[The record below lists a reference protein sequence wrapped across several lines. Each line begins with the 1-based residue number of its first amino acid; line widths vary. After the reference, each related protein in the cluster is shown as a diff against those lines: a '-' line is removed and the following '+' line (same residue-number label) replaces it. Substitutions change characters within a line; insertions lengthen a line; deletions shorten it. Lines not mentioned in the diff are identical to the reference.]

1 MKRFLLLA
9 LLIVLSVGTLVACSG
24 DASKNIGNAQGL
36 EFYLKDDGTYIVEI
50 GSALYL
56 SEIKIPK
63 RYKGRIV
70 SEIGSFSPKEEG
82 PSDKETRLKTVSIPN
97 TVKIISES
105 AFRGC
110 KGLTNVTIGSGVES
124 IGEYA
129 FYGCKN
135 LASVMVPDSVTSIGS
150 SAFYGCA
157 SLTNVYYY
165 GTLEDWN
172 KISISSSN
180 TALTDATR
188 YYYTEIV
195 PTQKGYFWCYKNGEI
210 SIWEDYFPPY
220 YSKGLNYVSN
230 GNGTCYVSGIGTC
243 KDTDIVF
250 PEYSPAGDK
259 VVAIGSAAFSGC
271 TALRSVK
278 IPNSVEF
285 ISPSAFYNCAN
296 LACNSYDNGYYLGNV
311 ENPYLVLI
319 KAQSTSITSCVI
331 HSDARFIQSQAFYG
345 CESLTNIYYHGTEL
359 AWNEISIG
367 SYNTLLTDATCYYY
381 TESAPAQKGYFWC
394 YKNGEIF
401 IWEDYF
407 PPYYSKGLSYV
418 SNGNGTCYVSGIGTC
433 KDTDIVIPEY
443 SPAGDKVVAIG
454 SAAFSGCTGLTSV
467 SIPNSVENIN
477 SYAFYNCTS
486 LVNVMMPDYV
496 KNIDAYVFYKC
507 TSLISVVVP
516 DGAEYIG
523 SCAFSGCASL
533 TSVMIPDS
541 AEYICSSAFYGCAS
555 LASVTIGNGVENI
568 EISAFFGCTELETIN
583 YRGTEEEW
591 HVIIKASDWDAGIPS
606 YNIVYNYIGE

>member
-1 MKRFLLLA
+1 MRGKKMKRFLLLA

-243 KDTDIVF
+243 KDTDIV
-250 PEYSPAGDK
+250 
-259 VVAIGSAAFSGC
+259 
-271 TALRSVK
+271 
-278 IPNSVEF
+278 
-285 ISPSAFYNCAN
+285 
-296 LACNSYDNGYYLGNV
+296 
-311 ENPYLVLI
+311 
-319 KAQSTSITSCVI
+319 
-331 HSDARFIQSQAFYG
+331 
-345 CESLTNIYYHGTEL
+345 
-359 AWNEISIG
+359 
-367 SYNTLLTDATCYYY
+367 
-381 TESAPAQKGYFWC
+381 
-394 YKNGEIF
+394 
-401 IWEDYF
+401 
-407 PPYYSKGLSYV
+407 
-418 SNGNGTCYVSGIGTC
+418 
-433 KDTDIVIPEY
+433 IPEY

-541 AEYICSSAFYGCAS
+541 VEYICSSAFYGCAS